1 MADIV
6 TKFQVSF
13 WDMTKTYE
21 CKGKFPDGATFNLNS
36 KEDLGY
42 VEWQEKIK
50 TAWEAHIKPEPP
62 AECICDQCEVD
73 EKEYPRLKVAEVVK

>member
-1 MADIV
+1 MDIV
-6 TKFQVSF
+6 DKFQISF

-21 CKGKFPDGATFNLNS
+21 CKGKFPDGTTFNLNS

-50 TAWEAHIKPEPP
+50 TAWEAYIKPEPP
-62 AECICDQCEVD
+62 AECICSQCKVD
-73 EKEYPRLKVAEVVK
+73 EKDCLRLKVVKVSE